1 MVADGGRTPVNPASA
16 EEAWHGLGSPTPG
29 GVLIV
34 GDHASA
40 FVPPDIDLG
49 IDPALLRLHIGSDIG
64 VAEVAAALVNS
75 HGMECAFL
83 AGVSRLVVDLNR
95 DDGASG
101 LIPTHSDGHAIPGN
115 IALDEAGKAARIGRF
130 YHPYHAKLDQLVT
143 LARPV
148 MILSLHSFTPGLASR
163 PNDERPWHI
172 GILYN
177 NDDRLARIA
186 IPAFTASGLHV
197 GDQLPYS
204 GKDLN
209 YSMNT
214 HAEANGIP
222 YLGIEMRQ
230 DMVGDAHGVE
240 RMAIW
245 IASVLTSCRKHL
257 AEMATCGE

>member
-1 MVADGGRTPVNPASA
+1 MNPASA

-34 GDHASA
+34 GDHAAA

-49 IDPALLRLHIGSDIG
+49 IDPALLGLHIGSDIG
-64 VAEVAAALVNS
+64 VAEVAAALVNN
-75 HGMECAFL
+75 HGLECAFL

-95 DDGASG
+95 GESASG
-101 LIPTHSDGHAIPGN
+101 LIPTHSDGHELPGN
-115 IALDEAGKAARIGRF
+115 SALSDADRAARIARF
-130 YHPYHAKLDQLVT
+130 YRPYHAKLSQLVT
-143 LARPV
+143 LARPEL
-148 MILSLHSFTPGLASR
+148 ILSLHSFTPALASR
-163 PNDERPWHI
+163 PDDVRPWHI

-177 NDDRLARIA
+177 DDNRLARIA
-186 IPAFTASGLHV
+186 IPAFTALGLHV

-209 YSMNT
+209 HSMDA

-230 DMVGDAHGVE
+230 DMVGDADGIG
-240 RMAIW
+240 RMAAK
-245 IASVLTSCRKHL
+245 IASVLTLCRNHL
-257 AEMATCGE
+257 AEMAACED